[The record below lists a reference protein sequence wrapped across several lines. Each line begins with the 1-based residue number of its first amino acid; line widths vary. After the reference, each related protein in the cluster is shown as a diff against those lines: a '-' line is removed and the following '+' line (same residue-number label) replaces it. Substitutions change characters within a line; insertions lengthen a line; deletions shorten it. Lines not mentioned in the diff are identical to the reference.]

1 MNNNDYQIYFDCGF
15 SKLRTGAIN
24 IINSDKAFYTDSKF
38 FLDQKEIDT
47 EIQKIITTLEKD
59 TNQYID
65 NINLMIDSPRMI
77 SIGISISKKIDE
89 SQLRQEDIQFLV
101 QEAKQQI
108 LKNYNSQNIVHII
121 INNYKINNVNYDY
134 LPKDIKCNFI
144 SLDIIFIC
152 LPEEIIKYFKSF
164 FYKFNISIN
173 RIICSS
179 YAKAI
184 NYKDNFSLYKNIS
197 FIDVG
202 FNKTSIT
209 TYINNKIISMNVI
222 PIGGNNITKDISKL
236 LKIDL
241 VKAENLKI
249 DYNKNKTFLSNRG
262 FSLKLLHEI
271 IFARTDEILKI
282 CIKLIKLDFFTTDLH
297 KIILMGE
304 GSKILYN
311 LHKDNVNFLYDVDFL
326 EETTKDVC
334 QSGFKLSMGL
344 NKQEVLVIPKKQI
357 QQGFFEKL
365 FHLFR

>member
-249 DYNKNKTFLSNRG
+249 DYNKKKTFLSNRG

-271 IFARTDEILKI
+271 IFARTEEILKI

>member
-209 TYINNKIISMNVI
+209 TYIDNKITSMNVI

-365 FHLFR
+365 FHLFK

>member
-15 SKLRTGAIN
+15 SKLRAGAIN
-24 IINSDKAFYTDSKF
+24 IINSDKAFYTESKF
-38 FLDQKEIDT
+38 FLDQKEIDM

-65 NINLMIDSPRMI
+65 NINLMIDSPQMI
-77 SIGISISKKIDE
+77 SIGISISKEIDE

-108 LKNYNSQNIVHII
+108 LKNYNSRNIVHII

-173 RIICSS
+173 RIICTS

-209 TYINNKIISMNVI
+209 TYIDNKIISMNVI

-282 CIKLIKLDFFTTDLH
+282 CVKLIKLDFFTTDLH

-304 GSKILYN
+304 GSKILYD
-311 LHKDNVNFLYDVDFL
+311 LHKDNVNFPYDVDFL

-365 FHLFR
+365 FHLFK